1 MNLIGAMLRLLP
13 QLLSLGVQVVGELA
27 IGIVKAI
34 PRALNAVASLGK
46 SIWEGLKS
54 AFKGISQIGS
64 DLVKGIW
71 NGISNVTGWILDKI
85 KGFGKSVMNGI
96 KKIFGIASPSKIM
109 RDEIGKN
116 LTLGIGVGLEDGM
129 PELQRDMDKELSKL
143 TSKMKATVEFES
155 ASIGTK
161 IVAGNG
167 KGVGE
172 RVVETINDNSDN
184 STVITGNT
192 FIIRQESDIEKVA
205 QELDRLRTRR
215 GRGLGVALT

>member
-1 MNLIGAMLRLLP
+1 M
-13 QLLSLGVQVVGELA
+13 
-27 IGIVKAI
+27 GIIKAI
-34 PRALNAVASLGK
+34 PRALSAVSSVGK

-54 AFKGISQIGS
+54 AFKGIGQIGS
-64 DLVKGIW
+64 DLVKGLW
-71 NGISNVTGWILDKI
+71 NGISDVTGWILKKI
-85 KGFGKSVMNGI
+85 QGFGQSVMKAI
-96 KKIFGIASPSKIM
+96 KKIFGIASPTKIM

-116 LTLGIGVGLEDGM
+116 LTLGIGVGLEEGM
-129 PELQRDMDKELSKL
+129 PELQRDMDKELSRL
-143 TSKMKATVEFES
+143 TAKMKAAVEFES

-215 GRGLGVALT
+215 GRGLGVAPT